1 MTALPNTSNSKLRP
15 VARLFNIAHFD
26 QRNRR
31 DQEWQLLQTRP
42 DSNKQNCKVVLLSL
56 IMTANGREEWVP
68 QHCVSAEA
76 KVADY
81 GKRRLEIADEIAQ
94 LGEQQRQFVQN
105 ASVMGRRKGDA
116 KYAERARRI
125 AQLLTELISLEE
137 TYSVRA
143 D

>member
-1 MTALPNTSNSKLRP
+1 
-15 VARLFNIAHFD
+15 VATTVLHSLFPTDFH
-26 QRNRR
+26 R
-31 DQEWQLLQTRP
+31 
-42 DSNKQNCKVVLLSL
+42 QNVRFILLSL
-56 IMTANGREEWVP
+56 IMTANSGEEWVP
-68 QHCVSAEA
+68 PHCVSAEA

-81 GKRRLEIADEIAQ
+81 SQRRLEIADEIAQ